1 MPGLD
6 PAHARSYRPI
16 SNLSVVSK
24 LLERFVARQLH
35 CYLQSSN
42 LLLSSQSAYRPF
54 HSTETAVLRVLSD
67 LLLAVDQGEVAAL
80 VLLDLSAAFDT
91 VDHNILLR
99 RLRSTYGFNG
109 AVLKWFQSYLHGRSQ
124 CVRRGSSRSA
134 STLLFCGVPQGSVL
148 GPILFILYTADLVP
162 LIDQHSLHGHLYA
175 DDTQTYGSCR
185 PDDVQDFE
193 QRISACVDDVALW
206 MKSNRLQLNTD
217 KTEILWCATSRR
229 QSQLPKSSLRIC
241 SDFVAPS
248 STVRDLGI
256 YLDADLSMKS
266 HVRRVTSSCFAILR
280 QLRSLR
286 RSISSSVYRTL
297 IVSLILTKLDYGNAT
312 LAGLPAYLVSRLQS
326 VMNAAARSIIG
337 IRRSEHITST
347 LANLHWLKVSE
358 RIKFKLA
365 VLTYRCLHG
374 AAPQY
379 LTDDIRLLSD
389 IPSRRVLRS
398 STRSELVI
406 KPTRLSTV
414 GDRAFSYAAPR
425 VWNSLPTDVTS
436 APSLPSFRRR
446 LKTHLFQ
453 FSFPVKN

>member
-1 MPGLD
+1 M
-6 PAHARSYRPI
+6 
-16 SNLSVVSK
+16 
-24 LLERFVARQLH
+24 
-35 CYLQSSN
+35 
-42 LLLSSQSAYRPF
+42 
-54 HSTETAVLRVLSD
+54 
-67 LLLAVDQGEVAAL
+67 
-80 VLLDLSAAFDT
+80 
-91 VDHNILLR
+91 
-99 RLRSTYGFNG
+99 
-109 AVLKWFQSYLHGRSQ
+109 
-124 CVRRGSSRSA
+124 
-134 STLLFCGVPQGSVL
+134 L

-256 YLDADLSMKS
+256 YLDADLSVKS

-286 RSISSSVYRTL
+286 RSIPSSVYRTL
-297 IVSLILTKLDYGNAT
+297 IMSLILTKLDYGNAT

-365 VLTYRCLHG
+365 Y
-374 AAPQY
+374 
-379 LTDDIRLLSD
+379 
-389 IPSRRVLRS
+389 
-398 STRSELVI
+398 
-406 KPTRLSTV
+406 
-414 GDRAFSYAAPR
+414 
-425 VWNSLPTDVTS
+425 
-436 APSLPSFRRR
+436 
-446 LKTHLFQ
+446 
-453 FSFPVKN
+453 